1 MKFETDYTP
10 SIFDERKCYFCGT
23 GFAEDEMQKSYE
35 HPKKYVKDIPEKIK
49 KEAYTQEI
57 SVLRQNHSKFL
68 VKEV

>member
-1 MKFETDYTP
+1 
-10 SIFDERKCYFCGT
+10 
-23 GFAEDEMQKSYE
+23 MQKSYE